1 MKLRLRG
8 NSLRLRLTQRE
19 VNDLVAVGS
28 VEEKTAFGP
37 GASLSYAIALGEVPT
52 VGASFDAGAI
62 RVTVPF
68 AEARAWATSDR
79 VGIEAEQAT
88 ATAGEPLRL
97 LIEKDFAC
105 LKPRTGEDDRDA
117 FPNPNPT
124 C

>member
-19 VNDLVAVGS
+19 VNDLVAIGA
-28 VEEKTAFGP
+28 VEERTAFGP
-37 GASLSYAIALGEVPT
+37 HALLSYAIAVGEGSAVS
-52 VGASFDAGAI
+52 ASFDAGAI
-62 RVTVPF
+62 RVTVPL

-79 VGIEAEQAT
+79 VGIEGEQAT
-88 ATAGEPLRL
+88 AEGEPLRL

>member
-19 VNDLVAVGS
+19 VNDLVALGS
-28 VEEKTAFGP
+28 VEENTAFGP
-37 GASLSYAIALGEVPT
+37 QAMLSYAIA
-52 VGASFDAGAI
+52 VGDGPSVSASFEGGAI
-62 RVTVPF
+62 RVTVPL

-79 VGIEAEQAT
+79 VGIESEQAT
-88 ATAGEPLRL
+88 TDGEPLRL

-117 FPNPNPT
+117 FPNPSPT

>member
-79 VGIEAEQAT
+79 VAMEGEQA
-88 ATAGEPLRL
+88 APGGESLRL

-105 LKPRTGEDDRDA
+105 LTPRTGEDDRDA

>member
-8 NSLRLRLTQRE
+8 NSLRLRLTQGE
-19 VNDLVAVGS
+19 VNDLVALGS

-37 GASLSYAIALGEVPT
+37 HAQLSYAIALGEGPSVS
-52 VGASFDAGAI
+52 ASFDAGAI
-62 RVTVPF
+62 RVTVPS
-68 AEARAWATSDR
+68 ADARAWATSDR
-79 VGIEAEQAT
+79 VGIEAEQT
-88 ATAGEPLRL
+88 TPGDEPLRL

>member
-8 NSLRLRLTQRE
+8 NSLRLRLTQGE
-19 VNDLVAVGS
+19 VNDLVRCGS

-37 GASLSYAIALGEVPT
+37 EALLSYAIALGDAPSVS
-52 VGASFDAGAI
+52 ASFEAGAI
-62 RVTVPF
+62 RVTVPR

-79 VGIEAEQAT
+79 VGIEADQAT
-88 ATAGEPLRL
+88 FGGASLRV

-105 LKPRTGEDDRDA
+105 LKARTGEDERDA
-117 FPNPNPT
+117 FPNPNTT

>member
-37 GASLSYAIALGEVPT
+37 QALLAYAIAVGEGPSVS
-52 VGASFDAGAI
+52 ASFEAGAI
-62 RVTVPF
+62 RVTVPL
-68 AEARAWATSDR
+68 AEARSWATSDR

-88 ATAGEPLRL
+88 AGGEPLRL

>member
-19 VNDLVAVGS
+19 VNDLVALGS

-37 GASLSYAIALGEVPT
+37 QALLSYAIALGE
-52 VGASFDAGAI
+52 GASVSASFEAGAI
-62 RVTVPF
+62 RVTVPL
-68 AEARAWATSDR
+68 ADARAWATSDR

-88 ATAGEPLRL
+88 AAEGEPLRL